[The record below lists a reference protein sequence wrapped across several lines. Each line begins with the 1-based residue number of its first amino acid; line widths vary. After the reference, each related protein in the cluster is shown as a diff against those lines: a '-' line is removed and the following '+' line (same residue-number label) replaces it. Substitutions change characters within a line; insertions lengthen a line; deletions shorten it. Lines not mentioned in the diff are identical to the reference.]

1 VIDIIAVDLDGTLLS
16 SDSRTVSASN
26 RDALSSAHKDGTI
39 VTIATGRTMQLTE
52 HIIDSLAHIDYLIAA
67 GGAAVYEVKNS
78 GFDIGY
84 AKERSSY
91 VRIDDRTADFD
102 TELPTKIYNIIDKHH
117 ALVDVYANDGQF
129 IQRDKKEMHVAMRDK
144 IIDNLFDK
152 LTIVDDLHDVLTSPG
167 VQKFIFHQVPRDAY
181 ETILTELKNLGGLMI
196 TSSYGGL
203 IEVTS
208 ERATK
213 SNALRFLAKK
223 TGSDMAKVIAVGDS
237 DNDIDM
243 IEAAGIG
250 FATGNAIDEVKEVAQ
265 FTVTTNDNSAVAEA
279 IKIAKGIL

>member
-16 SDSRTVSASN
+16 SDSHTISQKN
-26 RDALSSAHKDGTI
+26 RDALSKAHKDGTI
-39 VTIATGRTMQLTE
+39 IAVATGRPLQFCE
-52 HIIDSLAHIDYLIAA
+52 HIIDDLAHIDYLIAS

-84 AKERSSY
+84 AKERASFT
-91 VRIDDRTADFD
+91 RIDDGSADFD
-102 TELPTKIYNIIDKHH
+102 TELPTKVYDIVNKYPILIDVH
-117 ALVDVYANDGQF
+117 ANDTEY
-129 IQRDKKEMHVAMRDK
+129 IQRDEVGKHVATREK
-144 IIDNLFDK
+144 IIANLFEK
-152 LTIVDDLHDVLTSPG
+152 LTVVDDLRDILTSSG
-167 VQKFIFHQVPRDAY
+167 VQKFIFHEVSVDDY
-181 ETILTELKNLGGLMI
+181 ETVLRQLKELGGLMI

-203 IEVTS
+203 IEVTT

-213 SNALRFLAKK
+213 SNALRFLAQK
-223 TGSDMAKVIAVGDS
+223 TGSDMAKVMAVGDS

-250 FATGNAIDEVKEVAQ
+250 FATENAIDEVKDVAQ